1 MRDNEGGNF
10 MHNEADK
17 VLWKRDS
24 IGDFSVKL
32 AYDFVSFDLSLVEN
46 LFYRHIWKLYIPK
59 NVGEFIWRLSL
70 DRLPTC
76 DNLQQC
82 RFASLVWSQCYSW
95 LGIETAQHKEP
106 QKHFFQ
112 HDCSCLGRKENK
124 EWKSV
129 WCVVV

>member
-1 MRDNEGGNF
+1 MTWCLEWWGVEHGSLGSGNL

-82 RFASLVWSQCYSW
+82 
-95 LGIETAQHKEP
+95 GIVTDSVMKW
-106 QKHFFQ
+106 KKTWNT
-112 HDCSCLGRKENK
+112 CCLRVD
-124 EWKSV
+124 SHR
-129 WCVVV
+129 